1 MGLSHNSYHLMH
13 QVSEKDFR
21 RNKGVANAPACLVL
35 LVNQARFRRYQNK
48 NSCLP
53 DVPQVVVVMKF
64 LSLQPLLPLRSLNI
78 AKYNNECSCSAYED
92 AKIIKVYYL
101 KS

>member
-1 MGLSHNSYHLMH
+1 M
-13 QVSEKDFR
+13 
-21 RNKGVANAPACLVL
+21 L
-35 LVNQARFRRYQNK
+35 LVNQVRFRRYRNK

-53 DVPQVVVVMKF
+53 DVPQVVGVKSSLLRLLLLLRF
-64 LSLQPLLPLRSLNI
+64 LDI
-78 AKYNNECSCSAYED
+78 ATHNNECPRNAQVS

>member
-1 MGLSHNSYHLMH
+1 MH
-13 QVSEKDFR
+13 QASEKDFK
-21 RNKGVANAPACLVL
+21 RNQGGGKCTEACLVL
-35 LVNQARFRRYQNK
+35 LVSQARTRRCQNR

-53 DVPQVVVVMKF
+53 DVPQVVVVVSF
-64 LSLQPLLPLRSLNI
+64 LLQLQLLLRLLYI
-78 AKYNNECSCSAYED
+78 DKYNNECSCNAHES